1 MERQEMEAFLALAE
15 ELHFGH
21 TARRLGLSVGRVSQL
36 IRTLERRV
44 GALLFERTSRR
55 VVMTPIGARLRED
68 LLPAHRQIT
77 AALEH
82 AVAAGRGISG
92 RLRVGFSSQMVAR
105 LLMRA
110 IEAFKAVHPACEVTI
125 QEVLLSD
132 PYGPL
137 RRAEVHLQV
146 TELPL
151 NEPDLVAGPTLLS
164 YPRSLLVPVGHA
176 LARSESVSLEDLAD
190 ATLLTVGGSAP
201 PHWCD
206 HHFPRHTPSGRPI
219 PHGHAAV
226 SWHEIPVLV
235 ADGQGVTLASA
246 GAEHLHA
253 APGVVWVPVRDAT
266 PVLYAPIWPKQG
278 ATAKVRAFV
287 EALRTAAGQGPD
299 AS

>member
-1 MERQEMEAFLALAE
+1 M
-15 ELHFGH
+15 G
-21 TARRLGLSVGRVSQL
+21 T
-36 IRTLERRV
+36 
-44 GALLFERTSRR
+44 LLFERTSRR
-55 VVMTPIGARLRED
+55 VVLTPIGARLRED

-132 PYGPL
+132 PYGPV

-176 LARSESVSLEDLAD
+176 LARAESVSLEDLAG

-201 PHWCD
+201 QHWCD
-206 HHFPRHTPSGRPI
+206 HHFPRRTPSGLPI
-219 PHGHAAV
+219 HHGHAAV

-235 ADGQGVTLASA
+235 ADGQGVTLASS
-246 GAEHLHA
+246 GAERLHA
-253 APGVVWVPVRDAT
+253 APGVVWVPVRDAA

-278 ATAKVRAFV
+278 ATARVRAFV
-287 EALRTAAGQGPD
+287 EALRTAAGQGTG